1 MHQTSVSAVKYE
13 SRSLNSDT
21 HQMFMKKQERKAQN
35 GLKKNTKWERAKSSS
50 TNQTHAAQHMSK
62 SSFYNKRQFNLRK
75 PKSKQTEVCLTF

>member
-21 HQMFMKKQERKAQN
+21 HQMFMKKT
-35 GLKKNTKWERAKSSS
+35 GKKSSEWIKTNTKWERAKSSS

>member
-35 GLKKNTKWERAKSSS
+35 GLKKKHQVGE
-50 TNQTHAAQHMSK
+50 SK
-62 SSFYNKRQFNLRK
+62 ELLY
-75 PKSKQTEVCLTF
+75 